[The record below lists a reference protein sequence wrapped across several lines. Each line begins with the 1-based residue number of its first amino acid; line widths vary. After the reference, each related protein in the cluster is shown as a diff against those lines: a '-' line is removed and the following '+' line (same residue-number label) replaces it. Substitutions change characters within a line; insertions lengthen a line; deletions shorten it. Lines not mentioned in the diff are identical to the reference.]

1 MKKSFLLILGLILSF
16 TASSQS
22 CLPEGITFLWQADI
36 DSFQTN
42 YPGCTKIEGDVTI
55 NSFDITNLNG
65 LSVLTSIGG
74 SLSIYVDVLS
84 SLAGLEN
91 LTSIG
96 GGLIIQNND
105 SLTSL
110 TGLENLTSVHNI
122 WFRYNHSLTSLTG
135 LDNVITFG
143 SLIWIADN
151 DTLSDC
157 AVQSICNY
165 LAGTGTAWIENN
177 ATGCNSPEEVKAT
190 CGVSVED
197 LSQNRMV
204 SLYPNPTSKDI
215 TVEMS
220 GTHYHGQFSVLNLN
234 GVELINRQV
243 TGRKTVIDISNVP
256 GGVYFIRLVGER
268 TVEVRWL
275 IKQ

>member
-1 MKKSFLLILGLILSF
+1 MKKTFILLLGLILSF
-16 TASSQS
+16 KASSQS
-22 CLPEGITFLWQADI
+22 CLSQGITFSWQTDI
-36 DSFQTN
+36 DNFQIN
-42 YPGCTKIEGDVTI
+42 YPGCTNIEGDVTI
-55 NSFDITNLNG
+55 SSFDITNLNG

-105 SLTSL
+105 SLTSF

-122 WFRYNHSLTSLTG
+122 WFRYNKSLASLKG
-135 LDNVITFG
+135 LENVTNFG

-157 AVQSICNY
+157 AIQSICNY

-177 ATGCNSPEEVKAT
+177 ATGCNSREEVEVA
-190 CGVSVED
+190 CGVSVNE
-197 LSQNRMV
+197 LNQSNIFSV
-204 SLYPNPTSKDI
+204 YPNPSSKFITIEMPGTRCQGDI
-215 TVEMS
+215 
-220 GTHYHGQFSVLNLN
+220 SVMNFN
-234 GVELINRQV
+234 GHELIKSQFMA
-243 TGRKTVIDISNVP
+243 RKTVIDISNLP
-256 GGVYFIRLVGER
+256 AGVYFLRMTNDR
-268 TVEVRWL
+268 TVEVRKI